1 MRPATLLVAL
11 LVALLPGPA
20 AAGKASFGDWAAAV
34 VAGDWRGANGLR
46 IDAFDN
52 ARRDLAEALVG
63 AGFDAA
69 NVRQFSPDARQGV
82 HDATPEGLSRHWFE
96 LTKQAPAGCLLYV
109 TSHGTPGKIVMGKRE
124 LKPRDIDFML
134 DFTCADRPTVVVLS
148 ACYSGSFIPALA
160 HANRLVVTASRSDRS
175 SFGCG
180 SGFDYPV
187 FDACVLKAL
196 PKASDFT
203 ALASATKTCV
213 AAREKA
219 EKLTP
224 PSEPQISIGEDVARL
239 IPALSLKP
247 D

>member
-1 MRPATLLVAL
+1 MRVAL
-11 LVALLPGPA
+11 WLALLLLALPGEA
-20 AAGKASFGDWAAAV
+20 RAGKASFGQWAAAV

-52 ARRDLAEALVG
+52 ARRDLADALVG
-63 AGFDAA
+63 AGFDRA
-69 NVRQFSPDARQGV
+69 NIRQFSPDDRQGV
-82 HDATPEGLSRHWFE
+82 LAATPDGLSKSWFS

-109 TSHGTPGKIVMGKRE
+109 TSHGTPGRIIMGKRE
-124 LKPRDIDFML
+124 LKPSDIDVML
-134 DFTCADRPTVVVLS
+134 DFSCADRPTVVVLS
-148 ACYSGSFIPALA
+148 ACYAGSFIPALA
-160 HANRLVVTASRSDRS
+160 QANRMVVTAARADRS

-196 PKASDFT
+196 PKAADFVS
-203 ALASATKTCV
+203 LAGAAQGCV
-213 AAREKA
+213 ATREKA

-224 PSEPQISIGEDVARL
+224 PSEPQVSVGEDVARV
-239 IPALSLKP
+239 IPKLSLRP

>member
-1 MRPATLLVAL
+1 MRLVPLLVTLLLATL
-11 LVALLPGPA
+11 PGEA
-20 AAGKASFGDWAAAV
+20 SAGKSAFGEWAAAI

-52 ARRDLAEALVG
+52 ARRDIADALVG
-63 AGFDAA
+63 VGFTAE
-69 NVRQFSPDARQGV
+69 NIQQFSPDSRQGV
-82 HDATPEGLSRHWFE
+82 LDATPDGLSKNWFS
-96 LTKQAPAGCLLYV
+96 LTRQAPAGCLLYV

-160 HANRLVVTASRSDRS
+160 HPNRLVVTASRSDRS

-187 FDACVLKAL
+187 FDACVLKVL
-196 PKASDFT
+196 PRATDFT
-203 ALASATKTCV
+203 SLASATQNCV
-213 AAREKA
+213 ASREKA
-219 EKLTP
+219 EKLSP
-224 PSEPQISIGEDVARL
+224 PSEPQVSLGEDVAKL
-239 IPALSLKP
+239 IPKLSLRP

>member
-1 MRPATLLVAL
+1 MRRVLLLVAL
-11 LVALLPGPA
+11 MAALLPAPA
-20 AAGKASFGDWAAAV
+20 TAGKAAFGEWAAAI

-52 ARRDLAEALVG
+52 ARRDVTLALID
-63 AGFDAA
+63 AGFTAE
-69 NVRQFSPDARQGV
+69 NIQQFSPDSRQGV
-82 HDATPEGLSRHWFE
+82 LDATPDGLSKRWFS

-134 DFTCADRPTVVVLS
+134 DFSCADRPTVVVLS

-160 HANRLVVTASRSDRS
+160 HPNRLVVTASRSDRS

-187 FDACVLKAL
+187 FDACLLKAL
-196 PKASDFT
+196 PKAPDFT
-203 ALASATKTCV
+203 ALASATQSCV
-213 AAREKA
+213 ASREKA
-219 EKLTP
+219 EKLSP
-224 PSEPQISIGEDVARL
+224 PSEPQVSLGEDVAKL
-239 IPALSLKP
+239 IPKLSLKP